1 MTRVLFMSGLV
12 VSLVL
17 LSACS
22 GSSNRFDRAPMRTY
36 AADASAVID
45 ATLRA
50 LDEEQ
55 LNVDEQGWADDDA
68 EYVIRAFELDR
79 VFQGAEGVVRTGTI
93 VITVQ
98 EVASSVTEVRIVT
111 TQRETS
117 AMASSADRRPNHD
130 RRLFRRLDDALP
142 RAAETE
148 TP

>member
-1 MTRVLFMSGLV
+1 
-12 VSLVL
+12 
-17 LSACS
+17 
-22 GSSNRFDRAPMRTY
+22 MRTY